1 MFACQCF
8 SLQPQMVEDMRHSI
22 SDITVLIK
30 DRRSIRPAEYTDRE
44 VRREVIDAV
53 LGNAVWAP
61 SHGMTQP
68 WRFTVFTGEG
78 RVRLSEF
85 LGEEYK
91 RITPPEKF
99 MPRKYDNHV
108 QRPLQS
114 TVVVALGV
122 AHDPDG
128 KIPLREEEFSMACAV
143 QNMYLTCTAY
153 GLGGFWF
160 TAAAM
165 TGESMARFLGLG
177 DHDRCL
183 GLFFMGYP
191 AAEWPKGY
199 RKPLPDFVTYVG
211 E

>member
-1 MFACQCF
+1 
-8 SLQPQMVEDMRHSI
+8 MRHSI
-22 SDITVLIK
+22 SDISALIR

-53 LGNAVWAP
+53 LGNALWAP
-61 SHGMTQP
+61 SHGLTQP
-68 WRFTVFTGEG
+68 WRFTVFTGKGLE
-78 RVRLSEF
+78 RLSEF

-91 RITPPEKF
+91 RITPQEKF
-99 MPRKYDNHV
+99 MPRKYENHV

-122 AHDPDG
+122 AHDPAG

-165 TGESMARFLGLG
+165 TGESMVRFLGMSE
-177 DHDRCL
+177 HDRCL

-191 AAEWPKGY
+191 SVEWPKGY
-199 RKPLPDFVTYVG
+199 RKPLPDLVKYVG
-211 E
+211 T